1 MGAHIAQGGAA
12 GAHLAAR
19 ADAEQ
24 LGPAVAAAAARL
36 AALLVQPAAA
46 HAPQRLRLRLRARRE
61 QPALRSGFAATAPE
75 HAAARKRAAAQ
86 PDAMRRAP
94 LNGNFASARAAHAA
108 VARTC

>member
-61 QPALRSGFAATAPE
+61 QPARSDPVSLPPRRSTLRPASGQQRSLT
-75 HAAARKRAAAQ
+75 
-86 PDAMRRAP
+86 
-94 LNGNFASARAAHAA
+94 LCGAH
-108 VARTC
+108 R